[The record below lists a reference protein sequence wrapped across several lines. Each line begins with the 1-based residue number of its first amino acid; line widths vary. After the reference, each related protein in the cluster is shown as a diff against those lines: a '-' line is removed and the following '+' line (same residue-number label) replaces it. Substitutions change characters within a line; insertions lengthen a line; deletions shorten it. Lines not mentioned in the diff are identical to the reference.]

1 VVGIPKDL
9 VEELLRENEHHECV
23 EAPETCVRIRAIA
36 DLPTRFGD
44 YQVVAFWNN
53 YDRKEHAAFVHGDVY
68 DAEEVPV
75 RLHSEC
81 LTGDAIGS
89 LRCDCRD
96 QLIESLEEIG
106 KMENGIVLYLRQEG
120 RGIGFTN
127 KIRAY
132 QLQDAG
138 FDTVQANEVLG
149 FRPDER
155 DYGVAAH
162 MLGSLHV
169 ESIRIMTNN
178 PDKVDDLQRHGV
190 KIVGR
195 IPLVVPPNSINRP
208 YLETKRRKMGHLL
221 DLEQSDDDLSEL
233 PEDVGH

>member
-1 VVGIPKDL
+1 
-9 VEELLRENEHHECV
+9 
-23 EAPETCVRIRAIA
+23 
-36 DLPTRFGD
+36 
-44 YQVVAFWNN
+44 
-53 YDRKEHAAFVHGDVY
+53 
-68 DAEEVPV
+68 
-75 RLHSEC
+75 
-81 LTGDAIGS
+81 
-89 LRCDCRD
+89 
-96 QLIESLEEIG
+96 
-106 KMENGIVLYLRQEG
+106 
-120 RGIGFTN
+120 
-127 KIRAY
+127 
-132 QLQDAG
+132 
-138 FDTVQANEVLG
+138 VLG

-178 PDKVDDLQRHGV
+178 PDKVADLQRHGV

-221 DLEQSDDDLSEL
+221 DLEQSDDDLSEP